1 MGRPGGASCHVDRV
15 CPTLF
20 SPSLLAACVTASIS
34 CMMFRDMLRREFE
47 RRRENNPCYSLRA
60 FARAIGTDHSTLSQI
75 LRGRRRLTQR
85 TIGRLGAS
93 LRLSSSEIAESC
105 TASNDAA
112 VLAAVARPSFRA
124 DSRWI
129 ATVAGI
135 TLDDVNVSLQ
145 RLLYRGALIMASP
158 AEWRIE

>member
-1 MGRPGGASCHVDRV
+1 
-15 CPTLF
+15 
-20 SPSLLAACVTASIS
+20 
-34 CMMFRDMLRREFE
+34 MFRDILRHEFE
-47 RRRENNPCYSLRA
+47 RRRENNSRYSLRA
-60 FARAIGTDHSTLSQI
+60 FARSIGIDHSTLSQI

-85 TIGRLGAS
+85 TIARLGGS
-93 LRLSSSEIAESC
+93 LKLSSAEIAESC
-105 TASNDAA
+105 TAANDAA
-112 VLAAVARPSFRA
+112 VLAVVARPSFRA

-158 AEWRIE
+158 TEWRIE

>member
-1 MGRPGGASCHVDRV
+1 VRAYQNRKGA

-20 SPSLLAACVTASIS
+20 AQPLSGALAPATIIGVT
-34 CMMFRDMLRREFE
+34 FRDLLRSEFE
-47 RRRENNPCYSLRA
+47 RRRENNPRYSLRA
-60 FARAIGTDHSTLSQI
+60 FARSIGTDHSTLSQI

-85 TIGRLGAS
+85 TIARIGAS
-93 LRLSSSEIAESC
+93 LRLTSGEIAESC
-105 TASNDAA
+105 TAANDTA

-129 ATVAGI
+129 ATMAGI

-145 RLLYRGALIMASP
+145 RLLYHGALIMASP
-158 AEWRIE
+158 TEWRIA